1 MSKERND
8 QINAELKAFQEN
20 PVAFMN
26 RRPAKQEEQAGTGA
40 PLFSQAALAR
50 HDEIAARDLLRQHAA
65 NSGKLDEGAR
75 ALFLDN
81 DRADQ
86 LTDTFS
92 HTGLQSMENS
102 SLMTA
107 QLEVSPWSDDY
118 WGLYLG
124 VLGKRYADPGFPR
137 ASDWKANFDY
147 IQRNPAAAVLTSGNQ
162 EAINRL
168 SPAEKYD
175 ILVGDKSYS
184 LTKQMWEE
192 GRGYYERSGS
202 VETWMG
208 ICHGWS
214 PASYMLPRPVNPVT
228 VLAADGVT
236 SLTFYPSDIK
246 GLASLLWAKAAPRVK
261 FIGGRCNDMEPKVDP
276 QTGRILAQ
284 DCFDTNPG
292 TWHLAMVNQIGVS
305 KRGMVMD
312 ATFDYE
318 VWNQPVL
325 GYSYSYFNPAT
336 NAAVGSLAAATVA
349 KAGFTNDKFAAYR
362 GPQTDSI
369 VGVAMEVS
377 YIVETQPSQ
386 HSPDGPHRD
395 GVTTA
400 RYLYDLEL
408 DFSGKIIGGEW
419 YQNAHPDFL
428 WTPAK
433 EARALPPWEAR
444 NAPLS
449 PDAWPEG
456 QAVPDMWRQIATITS
471 EYSKVP
477 LAVITE
483 RLIQLANR

>member
-1 MSKERND
+1 
-8 QINAELKAFQEN
+8 
-20 PVAFMN
+20 
-26 RRPAKQEEQAGTGA
+26 
-40 PLFSQAALAR
+40 
-50 HDEIAARDLLRQHAA
+50 
-65 NSGKLDEGAR
+65 
-75 ALFLDN
+75 
-81 DRADQ
+81 
-86 LTDTFS
+86 
-92 HTGLQSMENS
+92 
-102 SLMTA
+102 
-107 QLEVSPWSDDY
+107 
-118 WGLYLG
+118 
-124 VLGKRYADPGFPR
+124 
-137 ASDWKANFDY
+137 
-147 IQRNPAAAVLTSGNQ
+147 
-162 EAINRL
+162 
-168 SPAEKYD
+168 
-175 ILVGDKSYS
+175 
-184 LTKQMWEE
+184 MWEE
-192 GRGYYERSGS
+192 GRGYYEKNGS

-214 PASYMLPRPVNPVT
+214 PASYMLSRPVNSVT

-261 FIGGRCNDMEPKVDP
+261 FIGGRCNDMDPKVDP

-292 TWHLAMVNQIGVS
+292 TWHLAVVNQLGVS
-305 KRGMVMD
+305 QRSMVMD

-336 NAAVGSLAAATVA
+336 NAAVDSLAAATVA
-349 KAGFTNDKFAAYR
+349 KSAFTNDKFAAYR
-362 GPQTDSI
+362 GSQTDSI
-369 VGVAMEVS
+369 VGVSMEVS
-377 YIVETQPSQ
+377 YLVETAPSQ
-386 HSPDGPHRD
+386 HSPDSPQRD
-395 GVTTA
+395 RVTKAT
-400 RYLYDLEL
+400 YLYDLEL

-433 EARALPPWEAR
+433 GARALPPWESR

-449 PDAWPEG
+449 PDTWPDG
-456 QAVPDMWRQIATITS
+456 QPVPDMWRQIATITS